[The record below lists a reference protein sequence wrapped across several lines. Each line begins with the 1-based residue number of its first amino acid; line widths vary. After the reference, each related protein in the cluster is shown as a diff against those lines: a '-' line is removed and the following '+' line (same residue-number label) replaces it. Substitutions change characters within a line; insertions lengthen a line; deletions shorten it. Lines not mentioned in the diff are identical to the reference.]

1 MAWERRG
8 PRPRARGPSRV
19 LLDSLGSRVDA
30 TSTYPHHLTR
40 PRSSSVGNDTA
51 FLLHS
56 HLFSQSKYIYKTL
69 DKMSALTKDNVDKLP
84 SGTSGATLPLPTSI
98 VVPDPQ
104 HPSALTLMT
113 AVTPGHKTPSLHKPS
128 LSRRSSISA
137 GHGQGAGPLRD
148 VDVSQIGVP
157 VVTPRKERPQ
167 HKRSLTGMSVLLLQH
182 HPLAPPRASLACRR
196 PIYRKLTPST
206 HVLLMAQGLTFRR
219 SLEQPWTASGRLVT
233 RTPGKRL

>member
-1 MAWERRG
+1 M
-8 PRPRARGPSRV
+8 
-19 LLDSLGSRVDA
+19 LDSLGSRVDA

-84 SGTSGATLPLPTSI
+84 SGTSGASPPLPTSI

-104 HPSALTLMT
+104 HPSAVTLMT
-113 AVTPGHKTPSLHKPS
+113 AVTPGHKTPSFHKPS

-167 HKRSLTGMSVLLLQH
+167 HKRSLTGMSVLSLSYNSLV
-182 HPLAPPRASLACRR
+182 PECASLDCRR
-196 PIYRKLTPST
+196 TVYCALTSST
-206 HVLLMAQGLTFRR
+206 HVLLIA
-219 SLEQPWTASGRLVT
+219 
-233 RTPGKRL
+233 